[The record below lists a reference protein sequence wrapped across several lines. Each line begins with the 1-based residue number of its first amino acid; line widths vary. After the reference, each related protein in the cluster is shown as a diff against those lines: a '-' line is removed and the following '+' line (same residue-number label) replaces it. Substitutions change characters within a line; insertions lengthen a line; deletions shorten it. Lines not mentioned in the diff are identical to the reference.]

1 MSEDQLFEYAP
12 ISLWED
18 DFSEIKHALDEL
30 RKQGIDDL
38 NEYLEENPA
47 FIDENM
53 HKIRVVH
60 VNLRTLELFR
70 AENEADLLNNLDK
83 VFRGE
88 MRCHFRNELITIWDG
103 VQEYTS
109 EGVNYA
115 LDGQPIDITLRWQ
128 VLPGYQ
134 DTYQRVLV
142 SIEDIRERKH
152 TENELARSEKRYRGL
167 FLHSPIS
174 LWEEDFSQV
183 KQTLDKL
190 RAAGVEDLTENIAE
204 NPNLVNTCMQ
214 QIRVIDVNQRTLEL
228 FEARNL
234 EELTSNLNRVFR
246 DEMYTHF
253 RDELLQIWGGVYH
266 YEMEGVNYTLT
277 GEPIQIQLQLAVL
290 PGHEDNLDRVLVSIV
305 DITARKKAEQY
316 LRYLGTH
323 DVLTGLYNRAYFEE
337 ERARLQRG
345 RHLPVCILVLDVDGL
360 KVVNDS
366 LGHAAGDDL
375 LRRSGEVLRS
385 SFRAE
390 DVVARIGGDE
400 FAALIPDADEQVPA
414 QSVDRIRKMI
424 DLNNTYYTGV
434 SLSFSIGAALGE
446 KDSNLEAVQHLA
458 DDRMYQDKRR
468 RKGGR

>member
-1 MSEDQLFEYAP
+1 MPENHLFEYAP
-12 ISLWED
+12 ISLWVD
-18 DFSEIKHALDEL
+18 DFSQIKQVLDDL
-30 RKQGIDDL
+30 RSQGINDL
-38 NEYLEENPA
+38 NGYLDKHPT

-53 HKIRVVH
+53 LKIKVVH
-60 VNLRTLELFR
+60 VNRRTLELFG
-70 AENEADLLNNLDK
+70 AKNEADLLNNLGQI
-83 VFRGE
+83 FRDE
-88 MRCHFRNELITIWDG
+88 MRGHFRNELLTIWNG
-103 VQEYTS
+103 VQEFNT

-115 LDGQPIDITLRWQ
+115 LDGQPIDIALSWQ
-128 VLPGYQ
+128 VLPGHQ

-142 SIEDIRERKH
+142 SIDDIRERKRA
-152 TENELARSEKRYRGL
+152 ENELARSENRFRGL
-167 FLHSPIS
+167 FVHSPIS

-183 KQTLDKL
+183 KFTLDGL
-190 RAAGVEDLTENIAE
+190 RAAGVEDLAEYIAE

-214 QIRVIDVNQRTLEL
+214 QIRVIDVNQRTLDL
-228 FEARNL
+228 FEAHSL
-234 EELTSNLNRVFR
+234 EELTSNLDRVFR
-246 DEMYTHF
+246 DEMYAHF
-253 RDELLQIWGGVYH
+253 HDELLQIWAGVFH

-277 GEPIQIQLQLAVL
+277 GNPIQIQLHLAVL
-290 PGHEDNLDRVLVSIV
+290 PGHEDKLDRVLVSIV

-345 RHLPVCILVLDVDGL
+345 RHLPVCILILDVDGL
-360 KVVNDS
+360 KPINDT

-385 SFRAE
+385 SFRTE

-400 FAALIPDADEQVPA
+400 FAVLIPDADEQVQA
-414 QSVDRIRKMI
+414 QSVERIRKMI

-434 SLSFSIGAALGE
+434 PLSFSIGSALGD
-446 KDSNLEAVQHLA
+446 KDTNLEEVQHLA

-468 RKGGR
+468 RKGSR

>member
-1 MSEDQLFEYAP
+1 MPEDYLFEYTP

-18 DFSEIKHALDEL
+18 DFSEIKQALDNL
-30 RKQGIDDL
+30 REQGIGNL
-38 NEYLEENPA
+38 EVYLEEHPA
-47 FIDENM
+47 FIDESM
-53 HKIRVVH
+53 QKIKVVH
-60 VNLRTLELFR
+60 VNRRTLELFG
-70 AENEADLLNNLDK
+70 AKNEADLLNNLGR
-83 VFRGE
+83 VFRDE
-88 MRCHFRNELITIWDG
+88 MRGHFRNELLTIWNG
-103 VQEYTS
+103 SPEYST

-115 LDGQPIDITLRWQ
+115 LDGKPIEIALQWQ
-128 VLPGYQ
+128 VLPGHL

-142 SIEDIRERKH
+142 SIEDIRERKRA
-152 TENELARSEKRYRGL
+152 EKELARSENRYRGL
-167 FLHSPIS
+167 FVHSPIS

-183 KQTLDKL
+183 KQTLDSL
-190 RAAGVEDLTENIAE
+190 REAGIENLMEYIDE
-204 NPNLVNTCMQ
+204 NPDLVHDCMQ

-228 FEARNL
+228 YEARSL
-234 EELTSNLNRVFR
+234 EELTSSLNRVFR
-246 DEMYTHF
+246 DEMYAHF
-253 RDELLQIWGGVYH
+253 REELLQIWGGVYH

-290 PGHEDNLDRVLVSIV
+290 PGHEDKLDRVLVSIL

-323 DVLTGLYNRAYFEE
+323 DVLTGLYNRAFFEE

-345 RHLPVCILVLDVDGL
+345 RHFPVCILVLDIDSL
-360 KVVNDS
+360 KPVNDS

-375 LRRSGEVLRS
+375 LRRAGEVLRS

-400 FAALIPDADEQVPA
+400 FAILIPDADEQVAA
-414 QSVDRIRKMI
+414 QSVERIRKMI
-424 DLNNTYYTGV
+424 ELNNTYYTGV

-446 KDSNLEAVQHLA
+446 NGTNLEAVQHLA

-468 RKGGR
+468 HKGGR